1 MAVAQ
6 LNLSRRALLGAAFA
20 APVLSAVADAV
31 PGWAGQGHVLS
42 RHPGLDPGPTW
53 FPSNASAS
61 QEERWMPDQVRHDE
75 VVWGRAFARF
85 EKADTALAA
94 LAGTGDEARYD
105 RAGTRHD
112 RALVR
117 LLRTPAPHAAALA
130 DKIDLLI
137 AHQAWEFRA
146 ADACLAALSADARRI
161 AMAGTGSPQA
171 LARTTHF

>member
-20 APVLSAVADAV
+20 APVLSAVEGPVLSDLPAAPAGEKGQGASPQAADPSRTVTSWNRAKARFQKADA
-31 PGWAGQGHVLS
+31 GLS
-42 RHPGLDPGPTW
+42 
-53 FPSNASAS
+53 
-61 QEERWMPDQVRHDE
+61 
-75 VVWGRAFARF
+75 
-85 EKADTALAA
+85 A
-94 LAGTGDEARYD
+94 LAGTPDEDLYD

-146 ADACLAALSADARRI
+146 ADACLAALSADARR
-161 AMAGTGSPQA
+161 
-171 LARTTHF
+171 LAHG

>member
-1 MAVAQ
+1 MAVVQ

-20 APVLSAVADAV
+20 APVLSVVEGPVLTVLPAAPAAHEGEGATPPAAHPSTTVTLWDRALARFQKADA
-31 PGWAGQGHVLS
+31 
-42 RHPGLDPGPTW
+42 
-53 FPSNASAS
+53 
-61 QEERWMPDQVRHDE
+61 
-75 VVWGRAFARF
+75 
-85 EKADTALAA
+85 ALAA
-94 LAGTGDEARYD
+94 LAHIPDEDLYD

-146 ADACLAALSADARRI
+146 ADTCLAALAADAR
-161 AMAGTGSPQA
+161 A
-171 LARTTHF
+171 LAVGSTAA

>member
-20 APVLSAVADAV
+20 APVLSLSRAESRGAVEGPVLSTLPGAPADQEGEGPAPPPANPTGTVTLWDRAKARFQAADA
-31 PGWAGQGHVLS
+31 
-42 RHPGLDPGPTW
+42 
-53 FPSNASAS
+53 
-61 QEERWMPDQVRHDE
+61 
-75 VVWGRAFARF
+75 
-85 EKADTALAA
+85 ALAA
-94 LAGTGDEARYD
+94 LARTPDEDLYD

-137 AHQAWEFRA
+137 AHRAWEFRA
-146 ADACLAALSADARRI
+146 GDACLGALQRDARRLCE
-161 AMAGTGSPQA
+161 A
-171 LARTTHF
+171 

>member
-20 APVLSAVADAV
+20 APVLGAVEGAVLSALPAA
-31 PGWAGQGHVLS
+31 PAGGEGQGAPPQAADPS
-42 RHPGLDPGPTW
+42 RTVTLW
-53 FPSNASAS
+53 N
-61 QEERWMPDQVRHDE
+61 
-75 VVWGRAFARF
+75 RAKARF
-85 EKADTALAA
+85 QAADTALAA
-94 LAGTGDEARYD
+94 LAHTPDEDLYD

-117 LLRTPAPHAAALA
+117 LLRTPAPHTAALA

-146 ADACLAALSADARRI
+146 ADACLAALSGDARR
-161 AMAGTGSPQA
+161 
-171 LARTTHF
+171 LAAPASLVLINE

>member
-1 MAVAQ
+1 VAW
-6 LNLSRRALLGAAFA
+6 SRALARFQA
-20 APVLSAVADAV
+20 ADA
-31 PGWAGQGHVLS
+31 
-42 RHPGLDPGPTW
+42 
-53 FPSNASAS
+53 
-61 QEERWMPDQVRHDE
+61 
-75 VVWGRAFARF
+75 
-85 EKADTALAA
+85 ALAA
-94 LAGTGDEARYD
+94 LAHTPDEDLYD

-146 ADACLAALSADARRI
+146 GDACLAALSADARRI

>member
-20 APVLSAVADAV
+20 APVLGAVEG
-31 PGWAGQGHVLS
+31 PVLS
-42 RHPGLDPGPTW
+42 ALPAALASYDGEGPAPPAAHPSRTVTLW
-53 FPSNASAS
+53 N
-61 QEERWMPDQVRHDE
+61 
-75 VVWGRAFARF
+75 RARARF
-85 EKADTALAA
+85 EAADAALSA
-94 LAGTGDEARYD
+94 LAGTPDEDLYD

-112 RALVR
+112 CALVR

-146 ADACLAALSADARRI
+146 ADACLAALSADARRL
-161 AMAGTGSPQA
+161 S
-171 LARTTHF
+171 LARQSGAT

>member
-20 APVLSAVADAV
+20 APALGAVKGPVLSALPAALASHEGEGAAPPAAQPSRTVTSWDRAKARFQAADA
-31 PGWAGQGHVLS
+31 
-42 RHPGLDPGPTW
+42 
-53 FPSNASAS
+53 
-61 QEERWMPDQVRHDE
+61 
-75 VVWGRAFARF
+75 
-85 EKADTALAA
+85 ALAA
-94 LAGTGDEARYD
+94 LAHTSDEDLYD

-137 AHQAWEFRA
+137 CHQAWELRA
-146 ADACLAALSADARRI
+146 GEACLAALSADAWR
-161 AMAGTGSPQA
+161 
-171 LARTTHF
+171 LAD

>member
-20 APVLSAVADAV
+20 APVLGAVAHAV
-31 PGWAGQGHVLS
+31 PSGAGQGHVHS
-42 RHPGLDPGPTW
+42 RHAGLDPGSTFFSP
-53 FPSNASAS
+53 PP
-61 QEERWMPDQVRHDE
+61 QERWTPDQVRGDE
-75 VVWGRAFARF
+75 TKWNRAKARF
-85 EKADTALAA
+85 HKADAALAA
-94 LAGTGDEARYD
+94 LAGNPDEDRYD

-146 ADACLAALSADARRI
+146 ADACLAALSADAR
-161 AMAGTGSPQA
+161 S
-171 LARTTHF
+171 LAAPGVEQC